1 MATYLLLRDNKQFG
15 PLTLDELKQKGFKA
29 YDLVWVE
36 GKSAAWRYPSE
47 IEELKAFAPVVEEQP
62 FDRFYKRP
70 PAENKNST
78 VVQKEIPQ
86 AREEPKPAIVEKQYV
101 NISRGESE
109 KVYVT
114 LPARTAASLST
125 PAPSIKKNISEEI
138 KYQPAQEKIYSEEK
152 FVKESAFGNEF
163 LRTDVVQKNQNVE
176 KRQQGKPLA
185 GNKILK
191 PILITFGI
199 VALLGSGILIG
210 MLLNKNASLSIEKN
224 NEQVKQAP
232 VTANNQPA
240 KENQS
245 NTSAIPVSNKPA
257 DSNQNNQPANQ
268 QSDIATQQEKTTPE
282 KNTNITSQTSAQTDN
297 KNAAVDLNKKI
308 HQKPKPILPKKIP
321 VPAQEEASTVDS
333 DASGITHRS
342 ATHRTDEIS
351 DKVALKTNIADMV
364 ALTASNY
371 TVGTFGGISNL
382 QITVSNHSIYPL
394 DLVVVEVQ
402 YIQANK
408 KIFKTENIYF
418 HNIGAG
424 SALMQEAPKSPRG
437 IKVQYKLVLIN
448 SKESGLSYSN

>member
-36 GKSAAWRYPSE
+36 RKSAAWRYPSE
-47 IEELKAFAPVVEEQP
+47 IEELKPFAPVVEEQP

-70 PAENKNST
+70 AAENKNPT

-86 AREEPKPAIVEKQYV
+86 VREEPKPVIAEKQYANV
-101 NISRGESE
+101 SVGEN
-109 KVYVT
+109 KIYVT
-114 LPARTAASLST
+114 LPARPAASLST
-125 PAPSIKKNISEEI
+125 STPPIKKNITEET
-138 KYQPAQEKIYSEEK
+138 KYQPAQEKVYSEEK
-152 FVKESAFGNEF
+152 FVKETAFGNEF
-163 LRTDVVQKNQNVE
+163 LQNDVVEKNQHVE

-185 GNKILK
+185 AKKILK
-191 PILITFGI
+191 PVLITFGI
-199 VALLGSGILIG
+199 VALLGSGIMIG
-210 MLLNKNASLSIEKN
+210 MLLNKNATLSITKN
-224 NEQVKQAP
+224 NEPVKQSP
-232 VTANNQPA
+232 VTSNNQTT

-245 NTSAIPVSNKPA
+245 NTSAIPVSNKLA
-257 DSNQNNQPANQ
+257 DSNQNNKPANLQSGIPNQTEKITPENNNNIISQPA
-268 QSDIATQQEKTTPE
+268 TQV
-282 KNTNITSQTSAQTDN
+282 NN
-297 KNAAVDLNKKI
+297 KDVAANLNKKI
-308 HQKPKPILPKKIP
+308 QEKPKIILPKKIP
-321 VPAQEEASTVDS
+321 IPSQEAALTTDS
-333 DASGITHRS
+333 DGSGIVRRS
-342 ATHRTDEIS
+342 STHRTDEIS
-351 DKVALKTNIADMV
+351 DRAAIKSNIADMV
-364 ALTASNY
+364 GLTASNY

-382 QITVSNHSIYPL
+382 QITVSNRSIYPL

-418 HNIGAG
+418 HNVGAG